1 MSTHTSFVDKLISQK
16 GHLIHK
22 LRAIDI
28 TGNIAYYFVMIDHNQ
43 ELKFKRAIET
53 GVDTLDFADYG
64 KVIASCYGETPSEEV
79 RKLLKEKYNFCV

>member
-1 MSTHTSFVDKLISQK
+1 
-16 GHLIHK
+16 
-22 LRAIDI
+22 
-28 TGNIAYYFVMIDHNQ
+28 MIDHNQ